1 MWRSLVILV
10 LCCWFPA
17 KNAIAAHLSD
27 RVQQFPQWSGMA
39 ITEAATGDLVYPDW
53 FVGEWLATSTLKEMV
68 APLAPDLITPGFE
81 GNQEYLDRPVQ
92 FAVKFGSDRPEDTLV
107 VADRAFNGQNIAWA
121 YLGKE
126 AVRSVKVD
134 PTNPNRQIT
143 KLSPGQQLISTVT
156 GRKSE
161 FPSRD
166 RFIASE
172 VTRQVFR
179 QPSQIYINTVEITTA
194 YQRVDPQT
202 IQATQFAAIYFA
214 PEDPHY
220 FEALGHPVALYRY
233 DLNLVKREA
242 KPDSISGN

>member
-10 LCCWFPA
+10 LCCWLPA
-17 KNAIAAHLSD
+17 KGAIALNLSD
-27 RVQQFPQWSGMA
+27 RVEQFPQWSGMA
-39 ITEAATGDLVYPDW
+39 VVETAAGDLVYPDW
-53 FVGEWLATSTLKEMV
+53 FAGEWLATSTLREMV

-81 GNQEYLDRPVQ
+81 GNQEYLNRPVQ
-92 FAVKFGSDRPEDTLV
+92 FAVKFGRETARNSPV
-107 VADRAFNGQNIAWA
+107 VADRAFNSQNIALA
-121 YLGKE
+121 YLGEE
-126 AVRSVKVD
+126 AVRSVQVD

-143 KLSPGQQLISTVT
+143 KLSSGQQFVSTVT

-166 RFIASE
+166 RFIATE

-179 QPSQIYINTVEITTA
+179 RPSQIYINTVEITTA
-194 YQRVDPQT
+194 YQRVNPQT

-214 PEDPHY
+214 PEDPYY

-242 KPDSISGN
+242 KPDSISVN